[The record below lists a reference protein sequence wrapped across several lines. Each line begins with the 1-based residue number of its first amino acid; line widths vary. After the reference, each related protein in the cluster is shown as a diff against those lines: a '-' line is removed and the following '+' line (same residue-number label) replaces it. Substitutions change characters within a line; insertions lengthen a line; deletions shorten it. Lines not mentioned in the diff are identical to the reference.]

1 MLGMANSLDLLTR
14 AETLA
19 AAARYDVCAPPGPS
33 STGRLERFLYPA
45 AVSGGRRVNLLKILL
60 TNQCGNDC
68 GYCANRLEGARRP
81 LAFGPDEL
89 ARLFMSLRRQGRAS
103 GLFLSS
109 GIGGDADRTMEKM
122 IATAEILRGRYE
134 FKGYIHLK
142 ILPGSSEHLAE
153 AACRLASRA
162 SINLEAPNPA
172 RLAALAC
179 DKSFHEQIMARV
191 AQLSRLQEG
200 GLLPDG
206 HTTQFVVGAAGESDR
221 EILSALSGLYR
232 DFGLRRAYF
241 SAFSPVPGTPL
252 GGLPAESPWRQHRLY
267 QADFLHRLYGFQL
280 EELALDG
287 EGRLSLGRDPK
298 QAWAEG
304 HPEFFPVD
312 VDRATRGELLRV
324 PGIGP
329 VSADRIIEARRECRL
344 KELGQLKALKVLA
357 GRAAPFILLDG
368 KRPPREER
376 RARQAPEQLLLSDKE
391 QG

>member
-1 MLGMANSLDLLTR
+1 MLK
-14 AETLA
+14 
-19 AAARYDVCAPPGPS
+19 V
-33 STGRLERFLYPA
+33 
-45 AVSGGRRVNLLKILL
+45 LL
-60 TNQCGNDC
+60 TNRCGNDC

-89 ARLFMSLRRQGRAS
+89 ARLFMDLRRQRRAS

-122 IATAEILRGRYE
+122 IATAEILRGHYG

-153 AACRLASRA
+153 EACRLASRA

-172 RLAALAC
+172 RLSALAG
-179 DKSFHEQIMARV
+179 DKGFHEQIMARV

-221 EILSALSGLYR
+221 EILSTVSGLYR
-232 DFGLRRAYF
+232 DYGLRRAYF
-241 SAFSPVPGTPL
+241 SAFNPVRGTPL
-252 GGLPAESPWRQHRLY
+252 DGLPAENPWRQHRLY

-287 EGRLSLGRDPK
+287 AGRLPLSRDPK
-298 QAWAEG
+298 QAWAER
-304 HPEFFPVD
+304 HPEFFPVELN
-312 VDRATRGELLRV
+312 RGAREQLLRV

-344 KELGQLKALKVLA
+344 QELGQLKALKVLE
-357 GRAAPFILLDG
+357 RKAAPFILLDG
-368 KRPPREER
+368 KKPPCEER
-376 RARQAPEQLLLSDKE
+376 RGRQIPEQLLLWDNE